1 MELWKRC
8 AALNLLDDLLRESAE
23 GGRVAVS

>member
-1 MELWKRC
+1 MELWERS